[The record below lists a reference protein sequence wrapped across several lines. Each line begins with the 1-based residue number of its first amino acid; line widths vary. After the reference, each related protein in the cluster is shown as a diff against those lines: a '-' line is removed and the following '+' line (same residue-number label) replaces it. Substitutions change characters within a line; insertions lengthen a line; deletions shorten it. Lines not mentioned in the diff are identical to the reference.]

1 MLKLLDFPF
10 LPFDAQASI
19 QVLSAAYLFWPAQ
32 ADDGRQVNVYVRLT
46 ALEDALGIVGD
57 RPGRDLN
64 DVLRESLLKHRQR
77 IEEVAN
83 GLYEAGATEKIF
95 LEALDFRSTSG
106 QV

>member
-32 ADDGRQVNVYVRLT
+32 ADDGQQVNVYVRLT

-77 IEEVAN
+77 IEEAAN

-95 LEALDFRSTSG
+95 LEAPDFRNTSG
-106 QV
+106 